1 MEFIQAFSLQ
11 RKVISALVLRE
22 VTSRYAN
29 TKLGFF
35 WALFEPFAHITV
47 FMAIFTTINRPAP
60 IGESIGLFIL
70 TGIVPWLLYTNT
82 VNTVMSAVSGNK
94 ALLGYPQVMP
104 LDIVIARVLLEYATL
119 FMVMISFLMVALGFG
134 FEIRIDSFLNMIS
147 ITGIIVLLAMGVG
160 FINTAIIEFFPS
172 YRSIYNALS
181 MPLYFSS
188 GIFFTMDF
196 FSSDV
201 LSFLAYN
208 PMLNLIEW
216 FRDAFFTEF
225 SSNLFDKEY
234 AITVALVVFGLGLL
248 VERLMRKRAR
258 QIGR

>member
-1 MEFIQAFSLQ
+1 MEIIQAFNLQ
-11 RKVISALVLRE
+11 RKVIAALVLRE

-35 WALFEPFAHITV
+35 WALFEPFAHIAV
-47 FMAIFTTINRPAP
+47 FMAIFTAINRPAP

-70 TGIVPWLLYTNT
+70 TGIIPWQLYTNT
-82 VNTVMSAVSGNK
+82 VNNIMSAVSGNK

-104 LDIVIARVLLEYATL
+104 LDIVISRVLLEFATIFIVML
-119 FMVMISFLMVALGFG
+119 FFLMIALAAGFN
-134 FEIRIDSFLNMIS
+134 ISIDSFLDLLIIS
-147 ITGIIVLLAMGVG
+147 GLIVLLAMGVG

-181 MPLYFSS
+181 MPLYFGS

-196 FSSDV
+196 FSSEV
-201 LSFLAYN
+201 LSFLTYN

-216 FRDAFFTEF
+216 FRDAFYTEF
-225 SSNLFDKEY
+225 SSNLFDRKY
-234 AITVALVVFGLGLL
+234 AITVALITFGLGLS